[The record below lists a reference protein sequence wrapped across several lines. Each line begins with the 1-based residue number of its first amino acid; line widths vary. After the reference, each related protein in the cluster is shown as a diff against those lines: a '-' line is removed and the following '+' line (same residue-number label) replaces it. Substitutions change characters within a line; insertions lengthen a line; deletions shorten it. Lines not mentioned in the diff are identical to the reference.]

1 MQKKIIV
8 LNTTLYYYY
17 LYSMKNS
24 NENPEYMICI
34 YCHEKDENKL
44 LKNTFKNKIV
54 CKSCYNIVVE
64 MTKPF
69 RNNSY
74 NC

>member
-1 MQKKIIV
+1 
-8 LNTTLYYYY
+8 
-17 LYSMKNS
+17 MKNS
-24 NENPEYMICI
+24 NENTEYMVCI

-74 NC
+74 NY